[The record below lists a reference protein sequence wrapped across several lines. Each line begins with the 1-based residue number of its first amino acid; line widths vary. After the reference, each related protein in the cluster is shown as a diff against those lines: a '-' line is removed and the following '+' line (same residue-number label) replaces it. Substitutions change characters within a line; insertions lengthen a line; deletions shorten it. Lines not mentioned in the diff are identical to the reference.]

1 MEEDNKNIIN
11 EEGEPVA
18 NDMMHEPQND
28 ESTNVE
34 AFATKD
40 KEDNKLMAVLC
51 YLSLLALIPYFAEK
65 NSKWVRH
72 HAIIGMN
79 ILIIELIGC
88 VFSLI
93 PFLGGIVGMV
103 ISIYTFVI
111 SIMGIINVLNCED
124 KELPLLKNFQIIKK

>member
-1 MEEDNKNIIN
+1 ME
-11 EEGEPVA
+11 
-18 NDMMHEPQND
+18 
-28 ESTNVE
+28 
-34 AFATKD
+34 
-40 KEDNKLMAVLC
+40 EDNKLMAVLC